1 MVVTS
6 ARFYWPLLSVSACGC
21 RSLPPISSNA
31 CRLLPCPPPPHVR
44 AAFSYDRSAQPGD
57 ARASHMTIGTSH
69 MTIGTGTGTG
79 GPQAAAQP
87 QRTRDFREIEF
98 TGPLR
103 RPVKSAWNEMDAE
116 DSGCA
121 SPTAASPH
129 PQPHRLTHS
138 RIGRAWP
145 YLPPL
150 LPSPLTDPPSGAADP
165 AVQLLPIDLDPGA
178 DPHLI
183 DGVPRHLRG
192 IAERQQCS

>member
-129 PQPHRLTHS
+129 PQPHRLTRS
-138 RIGRAWP
+138 RIASPTAALAGHGHTSLLCS
-145 YLPPL
+145 LPRSPTHPL
-150 LPSPLTDPPSGAADP
+150 ALQT
-165 AVQLLPIDLDPGA
+165 
-178 DPHLI
+178 
-183 DGVPRHLRG
+183 
-192 IAERQQCS
+192 RQSSYFRSI